1 MIIPEKDFYSWNA
14 KYEISILQ
22 YLIKYTTVQKFEVGQ
37 ILLMFLKEM
46 YYVSRLQLFD
56 KKKYSTNS

>member
-1 MIIPEKDFYSWNA
+1 MIIPENDFYSWNA

-22 YLIKYTTVQKFEVGQ
+22 YLIKYTVQKFEVGKM
-37 ILLMFLKEM
+37 LMFLKEM

-56 KKKYSTNS
+56 KKIQ

>member
-1 MIIPEKDFYSWNA
+1 MIIPQNDFYSWNA

-22 YLIKYTTVQKFEVGQ
+22 YLIKYTVQKFEVGK
-37 ILLMFLKEM
+37 ILLMFLKEI

-56 KKKYSTNS
+56 KKIQ